1 MIYRT
6 ESKLQGW
13 RAVAVA
19 DDGTEHL
26 IFVGRSASHVRT
38 SYVGAYFDVL
48 DQEERSAIYEISLE
62 RWNGAADEGRW
73 QKQTT
78 LTVPTVRVQ
87 RPTPAMV

>member
-13 RAVAVA
+13 RAVAVT

-38 SYVGAYFDVL
+38 SYVSAYFDVL
-48 DQEERSAIYEISLE
+48 DQQERSAIHEISLE

-78 LTVPTVRVQ
+78 LTVPTVR
-87 RPTPAMV
+87 RPMPAMA